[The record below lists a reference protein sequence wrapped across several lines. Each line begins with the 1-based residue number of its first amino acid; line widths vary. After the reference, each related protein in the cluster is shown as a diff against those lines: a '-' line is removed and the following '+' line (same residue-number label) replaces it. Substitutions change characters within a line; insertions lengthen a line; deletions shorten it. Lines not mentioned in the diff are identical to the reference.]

1 MAKRQG
7 RNGLLN
13 KTVFTE
19 DRICKVLREKLY
31 SMADKDSKS
40 ELKPLELEW
49 VQPVN
54 STDGMIS
61 ILENA
66 LFLLG
71 YVQKNQCSKEYIDK
85 IIQDKMKPV
94 LNGLNNE
101 YDFALASVILAICKE
116 KTDFTDEKK
125 MKACEI
131 EVLGRFIESLE
142 YGYKHF
148 THDVENDVSVSM
160 NNHDEYIDTSGLEI
174 GMVVKNYKEM
184 CRILKEE
191 TLQGNS
197 KKAQLKEWAR
207 YFLWEKKGQKF
218 IILDIYDAPLA
229 REDGR
234 QNKNIYVQ
242 YIGVI
247 LIKILAKQK
256 NDRTP
261 FYITTNQMWK
271 LLGMINNNYKNI
283 SLDDLNDRITDY
295 KVTSFDMKKF
305 YQRCNQRLRDILFSS
320 LNRLEDRALIKYEI
334 ETVIVFDECGEKVFL
349 PADDEQKKEILKAE
363 RRALK
368 DMGLESRQH
377 AYAKFKETEFF
388 ERVNA
393 YLQEWYGWDYTYNR
407 IKINYNKSDVLE
419 TVYKDEMKLKNDF
432 EEIKLQRLGLN
443 DRVIEA
449 LYKNAQTIAENR
461 HKKADEEYQEALDRY
476 MDEHIMIGTLPES
489 FLPTKSEL
497 HIFDYLPYFVEIQ
510 NRLTDELIS
519 IRNPQDR
526 KTFIEFNDDDVKEL
540 DELFKI

>member
-1 MAKRQG
+1 M
-7 RNGLLN
+7 N
-13 KTVFTE
+13 KIGITE

-31 SMADKDSKS
+31 SMADKDSKN

-125 MKACEI
+125 RKACEI